1 MNIPLTASNVSLWM
15 IITIILSLPSQKE
28 VDTPV
33 LLIHL
38 LTQKGA
44 FVNKPA
50 ILKQYLITNK

>member
-1 MNIPLTASNVSLWM
+1 M
-15 IITIILSLPSQKE
+15 IITIILSLPSQKKF
-28 VDTPV
+28 DTPR

-44 FVNKPA
+44 FVNKHA